1 MLLRTLS
8 LLLPV
13 ALTIANTLVGQ
24 SDIDAL
30 KDAFNSAAQT
40 ILEIRGACG
49 EFADNVD
56 IAHATV
62 VTNALSILD
71 SQLRNF
77 TTLIPDHVMTDTD
90 GRWAC
95 DAYAGDVTPATEFV
109 EAINSRKND
118 FQAVHFT
125 SHVCHSLQKLATDG
139 ASFHEKFMAAIPA
152 AYKACIE
159 QYYDAA
165 EKEKEKLVEAFCEK
179 E

>member
-13 ALTIANTLVGQ
+13 ALTFADTLVGQ

-40 ILEIRGACG
+40 ILEIRGACE
-49 EFADNVD
+49 EFANNVD

-62 VTNALSILD
+62 VTHALSILD

-90 GRWAC
+90 GKWAC

-109 EAINSRKND
+109 EAINSRKDD
-118 FQAVHFT
+118 FQAVHFLPM
-125 SHVCHSLQKLATDG
+125 SAIVYRSSPPMASLSMRSSWPPFRQHTRRALNNIMMRLRRRRR
-139 ASFHEKFMAAIPA
+139 SS
-152 AYKACIE
+152 
-159 QYYDAA
+159 
-165 EKEKEKLVEAFCEK
+165 
-179 E
+179 

>member
-13 ALTIANTLVGQ
+13 ALTFADTLVGQ

-30 KDAFNSAAQT
+30 KDTFNSAAQT
-40 ILEIRGACG
+40 ILEIRGACE
-49 EFADNVD
+49 EFANNVD

-62 VTNALSILD
+62 VTHALSILD

-90 GRWAC
+90 GKWAC
-95 DAYAGDVTPATEFV
+95 DAYAGDVTPAT
-109 EAINSRKND
+109 D
-118 FQAVHFT
+118 
-125 SHVCHSLQKLATDG
+125 LQKLATDG
-139 ASFHEKFMAAIPA
+139 IPFHEKFMAAIPT

-159 QYYDAA
+159 QYYDAT